1 MTKTVKKQ
9 HGGQQRRG
17 KVKREM
23 PLLNE
28 NAAGIDVGA
37 NQHYVAVPAARAEQ
51 TVRCF
56 GAFTEDLQALAK
68 WLQQCGVTTV
78 AMESTGVYWIP
89 LYQILEHSGFTVKL
103 VNARHVKHVP
113 GRKSDVQDCQWLQQ
127 LESFG
132 LLTASFR
139 PAAQICVLRSYMR
152 QRQMLIDYGSRHVQQ
167 MQKALTEMNIKL
179 QHVISDLTGV
189 TGLAIVRAILDGE
202 RDRLKL
208 AALKQRQIKSD
219 VATIAKALE
228 GDYRPEHLFV
238 LRQALQLYD
247 YFQEKIAECDDE
259 IMKALQ
265 TLESDASASLSASL
279 PATAQRPRKARSKH
293 HPFPFASQQKLQRI
307 LGVDLTR
314 IDGINETTAQ
324 LVLSELGLDIC
335 HKWPTEGQFTSWLGL
350 CPHNEISGGKVL
362 RRGKRKVVNRLA
374 TALRLGAQSLL
385 KSKSALGAYAR
396 RLRAKRGTPTAI
408 NATAHKLARLI
419 YRTLKYGQ
427 EYIDIGQQQYE
438 QKYKENA
445 LKALQ
450 RKARQLGYQL
460 VVTVQPATVVP

>member
-9 HGGQQRRG
+9 PGGRQQRG
-17 KVKREM
+17 KVKSGM
-23 PLLNE
+23 PLLNV

-37 NQHYVAVPAARAEQ
+37 KQHYVAVPPGRAEPS
-51 TVRCF
+51 VRCF
-56 GAFTEDLQALAK
+56 GAFTEDLHALAK
-68 WLQQCGVTTV
+68 WLQQCGVTTI

-89 LYQILEHSGFTVKL
+89 LYQILESYGFAVKL

-139 PAAQICVLRSYMR
+139 PTAQICVLRSYMR

-189 TGLAIVRAILDGE
+189 TGLAIIRAILDGE

-238 LRQALQLYD
+238 LQQALALYD
-247 YFQEKIAECDDE
+247 YFQQKIAECDE
-259 IMKALQ
+259 QILKAMQ
-265 TLESDASASLSASL
+265 TLEKDAPASP
-279 PATAQRPRKARSKH
+279 PAPLKAPHKARSKH
-293 HPFPFASQQKLQRI
+293 HPLPVASQQKLQRL

-314 IDGINETTAQ
+314 IDGINETAAQ

-350 CPHNEISGGKVL
+350 CPNNEISGGKVL

-374 TALRLGAQSLL
+374 NALRLGAQSLL

-396 RLRAKRGTPTAI
+396 RMRAKRGTPIAI

-438 QKYKENA
+438 QRYKANA

-450 RKARQLGYQL
+450 RRARQLGYQL
-460 VVTVQPATVVP
+460 VVTVHPSTVVP

>member
-1 MTKTVKKQ
+1 MTKTVKNQ
-9 HGGQQRRG
+9 HGQQRRG
-17 KVKREM
+17 GKVNNRM
-23 PLLNE
+23 PMINP

-37 NQHYVAVPAARAEQ
+37 SEHYVAVPPARDEQ
-51 TVRCF
+51 PVRRF
-56 GAFTEDLQALAK
+56 GAFTEDLHALAN
-68 WLQQCGVTTV
+68 WLRQCGVTTV

-89 LYQILEHSGFTVKL
+89 LYQILESYGFTVKL

-139 PAAQICVLRSYMR
+139 PEGKICVLRSYMR

-179 QHVISDLTGV
+179 HHVISDLIGV

-219 VATIAKALE
+219 EATIAKALE
-228 GDYRPEHLFV
+228 GDYRPEHLFG
-238 LRQALQLYD
+238 LRQALELYD
-247 YFQEKIAECDDE
+247 YFQQKIAECDQE
-259 IMKALQ
+259 IMKEMQ
-265 TLESDASASLSASL
+265 TLESGSEATL
-279 PATAQRPRKARSKH
+279 PPTTKPKRKTRSQH
-293 HPFPFASQQKLQRI
+293 HPFPFDSKQKLQRI
-307 LGVDLTR
+307 MGVDLTR
-314 IDGINETTAQ
+314 IDGINEATAQ

-335 HKWPTEGQFTSWLGL
+335 HKWPTEAQFTSWLGL
-350 CPHNEISGGKVL
+350 SPNNEISGGKVL
-362 RRGKRKVVNRLA
+362 RRGKRRVVNRLA
-374 TALRLGAQSLL
+374 NALRMGAQSLL
-385 KSKSALGAYAR
+385 RSKSALGAYAR
-396 RLRAKRGTPTAI
+396 RLRAKRDTRLAI

-427 EYIDIGQQQYE
+427 EYIDIGQEQYE
-438 QKYKENA
+438 QKYKANA

-460 VVTVQPATVVP
+460 LVTEHPSP